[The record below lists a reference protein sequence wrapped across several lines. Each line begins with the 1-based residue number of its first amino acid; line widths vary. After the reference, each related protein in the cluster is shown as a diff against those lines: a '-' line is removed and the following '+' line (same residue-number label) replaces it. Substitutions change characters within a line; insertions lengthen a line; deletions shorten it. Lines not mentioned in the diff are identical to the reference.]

1 MACPLLLEGRTERV
15 LAGTRVTVISPE
27 GIVYVMHMWTRRWL
41 YLPIAMLVGLGMT
54 AGAVAAEPAG
64 ANAAAETEAEEA
76 ESGAA
81 AVQDDMAPN
90 SGMIGMSAGVDFTS
104 DYYFRGIIQET
115 GGFIAQPFL
124 DASMSLGAVSITAG
138 TWSSLHSV
146 GGAEFDGAPESFY
159 ETDFYAGLGFAAGD
173 VVGIDLTYTAYMS
186 PRGSWGTTK
195 EVALGLSF
203 DTFAGPYAT
212 FAFEVDGG
220 ADGGPN
226 EGSYVEIGFE
236 PAVPL
241 DDAPISLSFPVAIGA
256 SMSNYFE
263 YETAPDVYA
272 DGAFGFFSV
281 GAALGVPLPIP
292 EEYGSWE
299 LAIGVNALMFGEGLK
314 ALNGEDKGAR
324 VIGLFGISLGY

>member
-1 MACPLLLEGRTERV
+1 
-15 LAGTRVTVISPE
+15 
-27 GIVYVMHMWTRRWL
+27 MHIWTRHWL
-41 YLPIAMLVGLGMT
+41 HLPLATLVAVGAT
-54 AGAVAAEPAG
+54 ASAAAEPSAVG
-64 ANAAAETEAEEA
+64 TEAAAEAAEAEAPEA
-76 ESGAA
+76 AAVA
-81 AVQDDMAPN
+81 AVQDEAAPN
-90 SGMIGMSAGVDFTS
+90 SGMLGFSAGVDFVS

-124 DASMSLGAVSITAG
+124 DASMSLGPVSITAG
-138 TWSSLHSV
+138 TWNSLHSV
-146 GGAEFDGAPESFY
+146 SGSGFDGAPEIFY
-159 ETDFYAGLGFAAGD
+159 ESDFYAGLGFAAGD
-173 VVGIDLTYTAYMS
+173 AVGIDLTYTAYMS

-203 DTFAGPYAT
+203 ATFADPYAT
-212 FAFEVDGG
+212 FAFELSGG

-241 DDAPISLSFPVAIGA
+241 DDAPVSLSFPVAIGA

-263 YETAPDVYA
+263 YENAMGVLS
-272 DGAFGFFSV
+272 DGAFGFFSIGASV
-281 GAALGVPLPIP
+281 GIPLGIP

-299 LAIGVNALMFGEGLK
+299 LAVGVNALMFGEGVK
-314 ALNGEDKGAR
+314 MLNGEDKGAK

>member
-1 MACPLLLEGRTERV
+1 
-15 LAGTRVTVISPE
+15 
-27 GIVYVMHMWTRRWL
+27 
-41 YLPIAMLVGLGMT
+41 MLVALGIT
-54 AGAVAAEPAG
+54 GGASAEPA
-64 ANAAAETEAEEA
+64 AAEAEAEEA
-76 ESGAA
+76 TAAEAAA
-81 AVQDDMAPN
+81 AVVQDDVAPN
-90 SGMIGMSAGVDFTS
+90 SGSLGFSAGVDFVS
-104 DYYFRGIIQET
+104 NYYFRGIIQET

-124 DASMSLGAVSITAG
+124 DASMSLGPVSITAG
-138 TWSSLHSV
+138 TWNSLHSA
-146 GGAEFDGAPESFY
+146 GDAGFDGAPEVYY
-159 ETDFYAGLGFAAGD
+159 ESDFYAGLGIAAGD
-173 VVGIDLTYTAYMS
+173 MVGIDLTYTAYMS

-236 PAVPL
+236 PGVPL
-241 DDAPISLSFPVAIGA
+241 EDAPVSLSFPVAIGA

-263 YETAPDVYA
+263 YQNDMGVWS
-272 DGAFGFFSV
+272 DGAFGFFSI
-281 GAALGVPLPIP
+281 GASLGVPLPVP

-299 LAIGVNALMFGEGLK
+299 LAVGVSALMFGEGVQM
-314 ALNGEDKGAR
+314 LNGEDKGAK